1 MYFLDFFEGSVAK
14 TLSKCSKITK
24 KNLNTMLASSSDLL
38 EKSIAIPISSKN
50 NDKETKK
57 IAYKILQIAKKLK
70 LN

>member
-1 MYFLDFFEGSVAK
+1 
-14 TLSKCSKITK
+14 
-24 KNLNTMLASSSDLL
+24 MLASSSDLL